1 MNVNENEIID
11 LIPRYSESSEPFVIS
26 DGDGAVQLISENTSA
41 DEWRGYC
48 RKLTDAGFAPV
59 WERTAAGNLFA
70 AYRKGDCAVTTY
82 LTPFNSFARTVAEPA
97 KNMSPA
103 DSVSNAEKLCTPL
116 LTQIGRTFSTT
127 GVFRGVAVNCGLM
140 CYIIRLEDGRFI
152 VIDGGLMI
160 DAFADGIMNTL
171 RAQAPDPENIT
182 VAAWII
188 THTHCDHTG
197 GLIRFTEKYL
207 GCNNVKID
215 ELILNYPGEQDC
227 RDWIEKNEYYLRQK
241 SIGNYF
247 AFNPA
252 GKLTKVHSGEVR
264 HIGGAELEFLSTQ
277 EDFRTPTR
285 SWADTRNWNN
295 TSVVFRVRL
304 AGQSIMFLADAGTI
318 QNENLVKM
326 YGGYLKSD
334 ICQVAHHGGA
344 GGTVEV
350 YSAIDPD
357 VALFTTSDEAFPL
370 YLTAPHNA
378 HLVNDLHVKETIN
391 AANRITEMDIPYTP
405 GTSRV
410 TDNES

>member
-82 LTPFNSFARTVAEPA
+82 FTPFNSFARTVAEPA

-241 SIGNYF
+241 SIENYF

-264 HIGGAELEFLSTQ
+264 HIGGA
-277 EDFRTPTR
+277 
-285 SWADTRNWNN
+285 
-295 TSVVFRVRL
+295 
-304 AGQSIMFLADAGTI
+304 
-318 QNENLVKM
+318 
-326 YGGYLKSD
+326 
-334 ICQVAHHGGA
+334 
-344 GGTVEV
+344 GGTAEV

-370 YLTAPHNA
+370 YLTDPHNA

-410 TDNES
+410 TDDES